1 MEALVALGL
10 VSNIVQLVDASWTLF
25 EAYRQFRDRGT
36 TTELEATNFKS
47 QQITGCIIELKNSLA
62 NAANGS
68 SLPHSD
74 VNLITLGTDCAG
86 VAEQLRKELVD
97 FEIPP
102 GSGGWTAFKTSVR
115 LKEKWSR
122 IKQLKYKL
130 DQYVSVLDSIVLVN
144 MSRNV
149 RNIDKHIIDRLS
161 QSEQVIV
168 ERLVNGNTSIGA
180 MVKSLHEETR
190 KHITKALAV
199 TAGHIERKVDQ
210 LRDDQNQREEF
221 KNFLKSLHF
230 EEIHLRQNNIEPAHK
245 ATFEWILRE
254 NVDHVKRWS
263 SFLEWTRND
272 SPIYWVLGKPG
283 SGKSTLMN
291 FLVQDP
297 RTKAALTPASS
308 NLPPLFLTFFFWEA
322 GVDLQKNE
330 IGLLRSLIWHIL
342 TLLESAASLQIWEDV
357 VRPHMTLINPGA
369 WTKKQL
375 LPLLRL
381 VITKLPN
388 RICLF
393 LDGLDEFP
401 GLQDQFEPL
410 EDVLD
415 VFREQCG
422 VKICISSRP
431 STALEPLYGDE
442 DCPKLHLQY
451 LTRDDIER
459 YVQDNLTRHP
469 RIAVLSGSSSGAS
482 SARLVKEVA
491 DRAEGVFLWVRLAIH
506 SLLRGLRNDDDH
518 EALFRRL
525 EEVPKEIFDVYT
537 HLWKRMPDYDLYAK
551 EIALYLHLAQH
562 DDGLSLVEYAIT
574 SDEKLQDEYLDASM
588 PLNLEQWG
596 RNIDPKRSQKRLVA
610 CCSGFLE
617 VRDREPYVGK
627 GFGIRGSWQWDLEKS
642 VIGQYPTTVDRL
654 LDLRWSHQTLR
665 VSFMHRTAKE
675 YLKTPSGQQLLN
687 ARPMSEKELAEL
699 RFRCDLVWALCLVRI
714 PTPEDA
720 RYICRR
726 FFKSRPDC
734 DSERHDRFRT
744 LLSLEKTCD
753 RLVALGF
760 AERFEDMLWPT
771 LVGDID
777 YVKAFLELD
786 CLEYTRHKLETS
798 GLKHDSDYLTDLLRF
813 AVNHDAAYSLCKMQ
827 SFLIGLGADVN
838 SMLTSKRYTDC
849 KPFTIWQKILG
860 RYKFVSPEVLDL
872 LDVCLEAGA
881 NLCINSPVYFACCG
895 GSGNRIYTASNPDS
909 WKRPHLVDFILIGAD
924 ALQVLTAFG
933 CYKALQTIQCVEA
946 RTRRGSLRHVVLC
959 CQPNWR
965 VVPARFCERLINVGL
980 SERRIEEAELSRAF
994 SRPDTECF
1002 ENGRDALHAAGWND
1016 EEIKDYGLLLEKQL
1030 AAAAKA
1036 QKRRQKAEQ
1045 RSRTRSDK
1053 TSATIPS

>member
-47 QQITGCIIELKNSLA
+47 RQITGCIIELKNSLA

-74 VNLITLGTDCAG
+74 MSLITLGTDCAG

-115 LKEKWSR
+115 LKKNWSR

-130 DQYVSVLDSIVLVN
+130 DQYVSVLDTTVLVN
-144 MSRNV
+144 LSRNV
-149 RNIDKHIIDRLS
+149 RNIDKHMIDRLS

-199 TAGHIERKVDQ
+199 TAGRIERKVDQ

-245 ATFEWILRE
+245 ATFEWIFKD

-283 SGKSTLMN
+283 SGKPTLMN

-342 TLLESAASLQIWEDV
+342 TLLEPAASLQIWEDV
-357 VRPHMTLINPGA
+357 VRSHMTLINPGA

-381 VITKLPN
+381 VITKVPN

-431 STALEPLYGDE
+431 WTALEPLYSDR
-442 DCPKLHLQY
+442 DCPKLHLQD

-459 YVQDNLTRHP
+459 YVQDNLTRHSK
-469 RIAVLSGSSSGAS
+469 IAALSGSSPGAS
-482 SARLVKEVA
+482 SARLVNEVA

-506 SLLRGLRNDDDH
+506 SLLRGLRNDDDYA
-518 EALFRRL
+518 ALFRRL
-525 EEVPKEIFDVYT
+525 GAVPKEIFDVYT

-562 DDGLSLVEYAIT
+562 DDGLSLVEYAIA

-596 RNIDPKRSQKRLVA
+596 RNIDPKRSQKR
-610 CCSGFLE
+610 
-617 VRDREPYVGK
+617 
-627 GFGIRGSWQWDLEKS
+627 
-642 VIGQYPTTVDRL
+642 
-654 LDLRWSHQTLR
+654 SHQTLR

-687 ARPMSEKELAEL
+687 ARPMSEKEVAEL
-699 RFRCDLVWALCLVRI
+699 RFRCDLVLALSLIRI
-714 PTPEDA
+714 PAAQHA
-720 RYICRR
+720 RYIYRR
-726 FFKSRPDC
+726 FFKYRPDC

-744 LLSLEKTCD
+744 LLSLEETCE
-753 RLVALGF
+753 RLIALGF
-760 AERFEDMLWPT
+760 AERLEDLKWPT
-771 LVGDID
+771 LGGKID
-777 YVKAFLELD
+777 YAKAFLKQD
-786 CLEYTRHKLETS
+786 CVEYTRHKLETTRLNYDS
-798 GLKHDSDYLTDLLRF
+798 GYLTDLLRIAMGDPWSQTF
-813 AVNHDAAYSLCKMQ
+813 ATALL
-827 SFLIGLGADVN
+827 LIGFGADVN
-838 SMLTSKRYTDC
+838 REWDYIEVGLIKGARTVWHQILQAHVYGDLKSLEHLN
-849 KPFTIWQKILG
+849 PLKI
-860 RYKFVSPEVLDL
+860 
-872 LDVCLEAGA
+872 CLEAGA
-881 NLCINSPVYFACCG
+881 DPCVKVPFYFSLLPPLPPQG
-895 GSGNRIYTASNPDS
+895 
-909 WKRPHLVDFILIGAD
+909 FILSRANGQLQDKFFILLAAD
-924 ALQVLTAFG
+924 VSQILTATGCYQVL
-933 CYKALQTIQCVEA
+933 QTLLPVEA
-946 RTRRGSLRHVVLC
+946 RTPGGSSKRVIMNYP
-959 CQPNWR
+959 PNSWR
-965 VVPARFCERLINVGL
+965 VVPARFCGRLVNLGL
-980 SERRIEEAELSRAF
+980 SERWIGEEELSRTFAH
-994 SRPDTECF
+994 PDTEQECF
-1002 ENGRDALHAAGWND
+1002 ENGRDALHAAGWSD
-1016 EEIKDYGLLLEKQL
+1016 EEIDDSDLLFERHQ
-1030 AAAAKA
+1030 
-1036 QKRRQKAEQ
+1036 
-1045 RSRTRSDK
+1045 
-1053 TSATIPS
+1053 

>member
-1 MEALVALGL
+1 MEALVALGF

-74 VNLITLGTDCAG
+74 VNLISLGTDCAG

-102 GSGGWTAFKTSVR
+102 GSGGWTAIKTSVR
-115 LKEKWSR
+115 LKKKWSR

-161 QSEQVIV
+161 QSE
-168 ERLVNGNTSIGA
+168 
-180 MVKSLHEETR
+180 
-190 KHITKALAV
+190 
-199 TAGHIERKVDQ
+199 
-210 LRDDQNQREEF
+210 
-221 KNFLKSLHF
+221 
-230 EEIHLRQNNIEPAHK
+230 
-245 ATFEWILRE
+245 
-254 NVDHVKRWS
+254 
-263 SFLEWTRND
+263 
-272 SPIYWVLGKPG
+272 
-283 SGKSTLMN
+283 
-291 FLVQDP
+291 
-297 RTKAALTPASS
+297 
-308 NLPPLFLTFFFWEA
+308 
-322 GVDLQKNE
+322 
-330 IGLLRSLIWHIL
+330 
-342 TLLESAASLQIWEDV
+342 QIWEDV

-431 STALEPLYGDE
+431 STALDPLYGDE
-442 DCPKLHLQY
+442 DCPKLHLQD

-506 SLLRGLRNDDDH
+506 SLLRGLRNDDDY

-562 DDGLSLVEYAIT
+562 DDGLNLVEYAVA
-574 SDEKLQDEYLDASM
+574 SDEKLQDEYLDASL
-588 PLNLEQWG
+588 PLNLEHWG
-596 RNIDPKRSQKRLVA
+596 RNIDPKRSQK
-610 CCSGFLE
+610 
-617 VRDREPYVGK
+617 
-627 GFGIRGSWQWDLEKS
+627 
-642 VIGQYPTTVDRL
+642 RL

-699 RFRCDLVWALCLVRI
+699 RFRCDLVLALCLVRI
-714 PTPEDA
+714 STPEDA

-771 LVGDID
+771 LVGGID

-827 SFLIGLGADVN
+827 SFLVGLGADVN

-849 KPFTIWQKILG
+849 KPFTIWQKILR
-860 RYKFVSPEVLDL
+860 RYKFVSSEVLDL

-924 ALQVLTAFG
+924 ALQILTAFG
-933 CYKALQTIQCVEA
+933 CYKAFQTIPCVEA

-980 SERRIEEAELSRAF
+980 SKRRIEEAELSRAF

-1002 ENGRDALHAAGWND
+1002 ENGRDALHAAGWSD

-1053 TSATIPS
+1053 ALATIPS

>member
-102 GSGGWTAFKTSVR
+102 GSGGWTAFKTSMR
-115 LKEKWSR
+115 LKKKWSR

-149 RNIDKHIIDRLS
+149 RNIDKHMIDRLS
-161 QSEQVIV
+161 QSKQVIV

-221 KNFLKSLHF
+221 KNFLKTLHF

-342 TLLESAASLQIWEDV
+342 TLLEPAASLQIWEDV

-381 VITKLPN
+381 VITKVPN

-415 VFREQCG
+415 VFREQGG

-431 STALEPLYGDE
+431 STALDPLYGDA
-442 DCPKLHLQY
+442 DCPKLHLQD

-459 YVQDNLTRHP
+459 YVQDNLTRQSK
-469 RIAVLSGSSSGAS
+469 IAALSGSSPGAS

-506 SLLRGLRNDDDH
+506 SLLRGLRNDDDYA
-518 EALFRRL
+518 ALFHRL
-525 EEVPKEIFDVYT
+525 GAVPKEIFDVYT

-562 DDGLSLVEYAIT
+562 DDGLSLVEYAIA
-574 SDEKLQDEYLDASM
+574 SDEKLQDEYLHASM
-588 PLNLEQWG
+588 PLNIEQWG

-617 VRDREPYVGK
+617 IRNREPCELEEFDV
-627 GFGIRGSWQWDLEKS
+627 RGRRHLEES
-642 VIGQYPTTVDRL
+642 AIGPHPTTVDRL
-654 LDLRWSHQTLR
+654 LDLRRSHQTLR

-687 ARPMSEKELAEL
+687 ARPISEKEVAEL
-699 RFRCDLVWALCLVRI
+699 RFRCDLVLALSLIRI
-714 PTPEDA
+714 PAAQHA
-720 RYICRR
+720 RYIYRR
-726 FFKSRPDC
+726 FFKYWTDC
-734 DSERHDRFRT
+734 DSEHHDRFRT

-760 AERFEDMLWPT
+760 AERLEYLKWPT
-771 LVGDID
+771 LVGGID

-786 CLEYTRHKLETS
+786 CVEYTRHKLETS

-813 AVNHDAAYSLCKMQ
+813 AVDHHVAYSMCKVQ

-838 SMLTSKRYTDC
+838 GMLNSKRKTDWE
-849 KPFTIWQKILG
+849 PFTIWQKIL
-860 RYKFVSPEVLDL
+860 RSCNFKSPEVLDL

-881 NLCINSPVYFACCG
+881 NLCINSPIYFASCG
-895 GSGNRIYTASNPDS
+895 GSGNGIYIMSNPDN
-909 WKRPHLVDFILIGAD
+909 WKRPHLVDFIFIGAD
-924 ALQVLTAFG
+924 ALQILTAFG
-933 CYKALQTIQCVEA
+933 CYKALQTIPRVEA
-946 RTRRGSLRHVVLC
+946 RTRGRSLKHVVLY

-965 VVPARFCERLINVGL
+965 VVPARFCERLMNTGF
-980 SERRIEEAELSRAF
+980 SEGIIWEAELSRAF
-994 SRPDTECF
+994 DRPDTECF
-1002 ENGRDALHAAGWND
+1002 ENGRDALNAAGWSD
-1016 EEIKDYGLLLEKQL
+1016 EEIKDYDLLLEKRL
-1030 AAAAKA
+1030 AAAAKTEE
-1036 QKRRQKAEQ
+1036 RRQESEQ
-1045 RSRTRSDK
+1045 
-1053 TSATIPS
+1053 